1 MEPVERTLRQV
12 LGRTRYG
19 LYAFQ
24 EDGSPPRLLAASPHW
39 PPPEVDPIPIL
50 EQNPWLEGAP
60 LGRLTPVAG
69 MHGVPRAAAAKR
81 AQLAVLAVGEPG
93 HSHGGLL
100 LQAGARSPLWDWP
113 AEDWSAL
120 GSLLD
125 AFLQKE
131 QMRRSFDALRGFHEV
146 LLDSLPLGVLAI
158 DAIGRV
164 TFLSRPAE
172 AILGYGRQE
181 ALGADCTRIF
191 HPAGV
196 EENPLIQG
204 LRGKETRVELYITDR
219 DGNEK
224 PVWLQMARIPA
235 PPPEKTRGLLVL
247 IRDTTEDRAYEEE
260 RRRRERLA
268 SIGELSAGVAHEIRN
283 PLTGIGNCAQVL
295 RERIAS
301 EDPLQKMVTIILDE
315 SARLNR
321 IVESLLS
328 FARPGRPQLRE
339 WAVIDSV
346 RHVIELEQGR
356 LGQHGITAEVRV
368 RGRIPAIFI
377 DPDQITQVLLN
388 VVRNAA
394 DAMPKGGR
402 LTVEV
407 SVVRRRPHLRRGT
420 GQRKTDRIRYDR
432 VAPLNRYVRVQVTD
446 TGEGIP
452 RDTVPRIFDPFF
464 TTRSKG
470 TGLGLSISQSIVTE
484 HAGFISLHSIEK
496 KGTAIS
502 IDLPVERR
510 QGERRR
516 RGA

>member
-1 MEPVERTLRQV
+1 MDPVERTLRQV
-12 LGRTRYG
+12 LGRTQYG
-19 LYAFQ
+19 LYAFHG
-24 EDGSPPRLLAASPHW
+24 DGSPPRLLAASRNW
-39 PPPEVDPIPIL
+39 PPSEADPLPLL
-50 EQNPWLEGAP
+50 EQNPGLEGAAI
-60 LGRLTPVAG
+60 GRLTPVSRLRGAG
-69 MHGVPRAAAAKR
+69 RIGNAK
-81 AQLAVLAVGEPG
+81 ATSLAVLPVGDPDRAQ
-93 HSHGGLL
+93 GGLL
-100 LQAGARSPLWDWP
+100 LQAGARSPLWSWP
-113 AEDWSAL
+113 HEDWAAL
-120 GSLLD
+120 ASLLD

-131 QMRRSFDALRGFHEV
+131 GMRRSFDTLRGFHDV

-172 AILGYGRQE
+172 VILGYSRQE
-181 ALGADCTRIF
+181 ALGADCARVF
-191 HPAGV
+191 HPAGI

-204 LRGKETRVELYITDR
+204 LRGKEARVELYITDR
-219 DGNEK
+219 GGNEK
-224 PVWLQMARIPA
+224 PVWIQMAKIPA
-235 PPPEKTRGLLVL
+235 PPPETTRGLLVL

-295 RERIAS
+295 QERIPPG
-301 EDPLQKMVTIILDE
+301 DPLKKLVTIILDE

-339 WAVIDSV
+339 WMILDTV
-346 RHVIELEQGR
+346 RHVIDLEQVRLTQGR
-356 LGQHGITAEVRV
+356 ITPEARA
-368 RGRIPAIFI
+368 RGRIPPIFI

-388 VVRNAA
+388 VVRNAME
-394 DAMPKGGR
+394 AMPEGGR
-402 LTVEV
+402 LTIET
-407 SVVRRRPHLRRGT
+407 SVVRRRPHIRRGT

-432 VAPLNRYVRVQVTD
+432 DAPLSRYVRVQVTD

-452 RDTVPRIFDPFF
+452 REAIPRIFDPFF
-464 TTRSKG
+464 TTRPKG
-470 TGLGLSISQSIVTE
+470 TGLGLSISQSIITE
-484 HAGFISLHSIEK
+484 HGGFLSLRSIEG
-496 KGTAIS
+496 KGTAVS

-516 RGA
+516 REV